1 MSVPLGTSDFNPGGT
16 VLTTTLQTGKLGGG
30 GHLRK
35 IAIKAQ
41 TVEIAEVKLTLYSPA
56 VTICTAV

>member
-1 MSVPLGTSDFNPGGT
+1 MFWPLGQSDFKPGGDL
-16 VLTTTLQTGKLGGG
+16 LTTTPEKGKRGGG